1 MHIQSESHGTLFVVR
16 PEGDISNAAATA
28 LDELL
33 EAAIDDG
40 ARLMVFDCTGLSY
53 ISSDGLRVLLK
64 TLRRL
69 RDTDGRA
76 VLAATG
82 DKVRSVLEVS
92 GLMALIEEY
101 DSPEAAVAAL
111 TGGHGHPNAH

>member
-1 MHIQSESHGTLFVVR
+1 
-16 PEGDISNAAATA
+16 
-28 LDELL
+28 
-33 EAAIDDG
+33 
-40 ARLMVFDCTGLSY
+40 
-53 ISSDGLRVLLK
+53 
-64 TLRRL
+64 L

-111 TGGHGHPNAH
+111 TGGNGHPNAH